1 MQYLDFDEVFFFLA
15 GSGKE
20 QKREICLYCIYVLY
34 MWSTLINKSII
45 FVVLFLDE
53 TEVQAWRQNR
63 INWWIKAERPL
74 TIKSKV
80 TPSTPLPKELAK
92 SPSMR
97 QEKYQVNAW
106 KTP

>member
-1 MQYLDFDEVFFFLA
+1 
-15 GSGKE
+15 
-20 QKREICLYCIYVLY
+20 

-63 INWWIKAERPL
+63 INWWIKVERPL
-74 TIKSKV
+74 TIKSEV
-80 TPSTPLPKELAK
+80 TPSTRLPKELAK
-92 SPSMR
+92 SLSMR

-106 KTP
+106 KIP

>member
-1 MQYLDFDEVFFFLA
+1 
-15 GSGKE
+15 
-20 QKREICLYCIYVLY
+20 

-74 TIKSKV
+74 TIKSEV
-80 TPSTPLPKELAK
+80 TPSTRLPKELAK

-97 QEKYQVNAW
+97 QEKYQVNVW

>member
-1 MQYLDFDEVFFFLA
+1 MQYLDFDEAFFFLA

-53 TEVQAWRQNR
+53 TEVQA
-63 INWWIKAERPL
+63 
-74 TIKSKV
+74 
-80 TPSTPLPKELAK
+80 
-92 SPSMR
+92 
-97 QEKYQVNAW
+97 
-106 KTP
+106 

>member
-1 MQYLDFDEVFFFLA
+1 MQYLDFDEAFFFLA

-63 INWWIKAERPL
+63 INWWIKVERPL
-74 TIKSKV
+74 TIKSEV
-80 TPSTPLPKELAK
+80 TPSTRLPKELAK
-92 SPSMR
+92 SLSMR

-106 KTP
+106 KIP

>member
-1 MQYLDFDEVFFFLA
+1 MQYLDFDEALFFLG
-15 GSGKE
+15 GSEKE
-20 QKREICLYCIYVLY
+20 QEREIYLYCLA
-34 MWSTLINKSII
+34 MRSTLINKSII

-53 TEVQAWRQNR
+53 TEVQAWWQNR

-74 TIKSKV
+74 TIKSEV
-80 TPSTPLPKELAK
+80 TPSTRLPKELAK

>member
-1 MQYLDFDEVFFFLA
+1 
-15 GSGKE
+15 
-20 QKREICLYCIYVLY
+20 

-74 TIKSKV
+74 TIKLEV
-80 TPSTPLPKELAK
+80 TPSTRLPKELAK

-97 QEKYQVNAW
+97 QEKYQVNTW

>member
-1 MQYLDFDEVFFFLA
+1 MQYLDFDEALFFLG

-20 QKREICLYCIYVLY
+20 QEREIYLYCLAIR
-34 MWSTLINKSII
+34 STLINKSII

-63 INWWIKAERPL
+63 INWWIKVERPL
-74 TIKSKV
+74 TIKSEV
-80 TPSTPLPKELAK
+80 TPSTRLPKELAK
-92 SPSMR
+92 SLSMR

-106 KTP
+106 KIP

>member
-1 MQYLDFDEVFFFLA
+1 MQYLDFDEALFFLG

-20 QKREICLYCIYVLY
+20 QEREIYLYCLA
-34 MWSTLINKSII
+34 MRSTLINKSII

-63 INWWIKAERPL
+63 INWWIKVERPL
-74 TIKSKV
+74 TIKSEV
-80 TPSTPLPKELAK
+80 TPSTRLPKELAK
-92 SPSMR
+92 SLSMR

-106 KTP
+106 KIP

>member
-1 MQYLDFDEVFFFLA
+1 MQYLDFDEAFFFLA

-20 QKREICLYCIYVLY
+20 QKGEIWLYCIA
-34 MWSTLINKSII
+34 MRSTLINKSII

-80 TPSTPLPKELAK
+80 TPSTRLPKELAK